1 MDKRQK
7 LTLIVALMIL
17 VLILDQAL
25 KFYVKTS
32 FPLDGGF
39 RMLGLDWAQ
48 IKFTENYGMAFGMEL
63 GGKTGKILLG
73 VFRIL
78 AGSGLLYYTF
88 KSLKEDKRF
97 SFVISLALIT
107 AGAIGNIIDGL
118 FYGVLFSRSTN
129 ITTAEFLPEEGG
141 YSTFFDGHVVDML
154 YFPIIETHW
163 PEWMPFVGGELFK
176 FNNYIFNLA
185 DLSITIGV
193 IWIILLGAFSKKF
206 TL

>member
-1 MDKRQK
+1 MDNRRKFTFI
-7 LTLIVALMIL
+7 LLLMIG

-39 RMLGLDWAQ
+39 KILGLDWAQ
-48 IKFTENYGMAFGMEL
+48 IKFTENYGMAFGLEL
-63 GGKTGKILLG
+63 GGKVGKVLLG

-78 AGSGLLYYTF
+78 AGSGLLYYTY
-88 KSLKEDKRF
+88 KSLLDNKRF

-118 FYGVLFSRSTN
+118 FYGVIFSKSTTL
-129 ITTAEFLPEEGG
+129 TTAGFLSEKGG
-141 YSTFFDGHVVDML
+141 YSSFFDGHVVDML

-163 PEWMPFVGGELFK
+163 PDWIPFVGGELFK

-193 IWIILLGAFSKKF
+193 VWIIFLGAFSKKF
-206 TL
+206 SL